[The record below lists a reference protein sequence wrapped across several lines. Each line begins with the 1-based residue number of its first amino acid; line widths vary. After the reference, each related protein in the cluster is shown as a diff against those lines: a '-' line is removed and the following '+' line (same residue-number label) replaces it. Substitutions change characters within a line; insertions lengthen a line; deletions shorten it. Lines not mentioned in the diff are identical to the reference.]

1 MIDYLRGTVVYK
13 EKDSLVVECGG
24 VGLRVL
30 STVFSLAEI
39 EMDAVQTIYTDL
51 VVREDAMI
59 LVGFSSRA
67 ELEVY
72 RMLVTVSGVGPK
84 MALGALSSICYTDL
98 CAAIVSRDLKV
109 IQKAQG
115 IGKKTAERI
124 AVELSDKAN
133 LISMNVGMP
142 REEGAFSADI
152 EEDELLGALLSLGYK
167 KAEAVRMISSVNR
180 EGLSLEEALGAVLR
194 GTL

>member
-1 MIDYLRGTVVYK
+1 MIDYLRGMVVH
-13 EKDSLVVECGG
+13 KDRDSVVVECGG

-30 STVFSLAEI
+30 STGFSLSEI
-39 EMDAVQTIYTDL
+39 EPDVVRTIYTEL
-51 VVREDAMI
+51 VVREDSMT
-59 LVGFSSRA
+59 LVGFSTRA

-72 RMLVTVSGVGPK
+72 RMLVTVNGVGPK
-84 MALGALSSICYTDL
+84 MALGALSSIRYTDL
-98 CAAIVSRDLKV
+98 CAAIVSRDLKT

-133 LISMNVGMP
+133 LISMNIGVSGG
-142 REEGAFSADI
+142 EGVSLSDV
-152 EEDELLGALLSLGYK
+152 EEDELFGALLSLGYK
-167 KAEAVRMISSVNR
+167 KAEAARMISSIDR
-180 EGLSLEEALGAVLR
+180 EGLSLEDALSAVLR